1 MSALDERDAP
11 AACALQL
18 RSISKTFGA
27 QRALDHVDLDVRS
40 GEIHALVGPN
50 GSGKS
55 TVVKVL
61 GGYHHPDTGTATV
74 GGQPFPLGAS
84 KAAEAAGMRFV
95 HQDLGLVEDLSVA
108 DNFHLT
114 AVEGK
119 WTARLSRKRETAR
132 AGQALRDFGY
142 DIDPA
147 RRVETLTAAER
158 TAVAI
163 VRAVAGGAG
172 DPQLLV
178 LDEPTASLPH
188 ADAEVMY
195 GALRRLVAQ
204 GRSVL
209 FISHHLDEVL
219 ALADRVTILRD
230 GRNVVTCD
238 TGGLDSTELAALMLG
253 RALAAD
259 EVAAHESRSTRRPG
273 GSAVLD
279 VRGLRTAA
287 AHGVDL
293 AVYSGEIVGIA
304 GLTGSG
310 REEVAPALAG
320 QVDRQ
325 GSMTVDSVEVK
336 GGNPRSALAAGVQYL
351 PAERRRDALFAGA
364 SIRENT
370 VISNLDAVSRF
381 KRVVRKL
388 ERTETRKWIDVL
400 DVRPGG
406 QIEKPAIELSGGNQQ
421 KVVLGRLLRM
431 NPRLLVLD
439 EPTQGVDI
447 GAKLAIHQLI
457 RQVAAGGAA
466 VVVCSSDESELAAVA
481 NRVLVMK
488 KGRVGTV
495 LEGAQITA
503 ERIEE
508 QQLAVSATA
517 SPGRST
523 TGEGLSDHD

>member
-1 MSALDERDAP
+1 MSAPEENAASP
-11 AACALQL
+11 ACALQL

-40 GEIHALVGPN
+40 GEIHALMGPN

-61 GGYHHPDTGTATV
+61 GGYHHPDTGTALV
-74 GGQPFPLGAS
+74 GGRPFQLGAA
-84 KAAEAAGMRFV
+84 KAAELAGLRFV

-114 AVEGK
+114 AGRGR
-119 WTARLSRKRETAR
+119 WTVPLSKKKEAES
-132 AGQALRDFGY
+132 AGAALREFGY
-142 DIDPA
+142 DIDPG
-147 RRVETLTAAER
+147 RRVESLTSAER

-163 VRAVAGGAG
+163 VRAVSGGVG
-172 DPQLLV
+172 DPELLV

-188 ADAEVMY
+188 ADAEIMY
-195 GALRRLVAQ
+195 GALRGLVAK

-219 ALADRVTILRD
+219 ALADRVTVLRD
-230 GRNVVTCD
+230 GRNVVTRD
-238 TGGLDSTELAALMLG
+238 TNGLDSSELAALMLG

-259 EVAAHESRSTRRPG
+259 EAREHESASTRGRDGNP
-273 GSAVLD
+273 VLLVED
-279 VRGLRTAA
+279 LRTAA
-287 AHGVDL
+287 AQGVGFE
-293 AVYSGEIVGIA
+293 VYSGEIVGIA

-310 REEVAPALAG
+310 REELAPALAG
-320 QVDRQ
+320 QIDRQ
-325 GSMTVDSVEVK
+325 GSMTVDVVAVK
-336 GGNPRSALAAGVQYL
+336 PGRPRAALAAGVQYL

-370 VISNLDAVSRF
+370 VISNLDSVSRF

-388 ERTETRKWIDVL
+388 ERTETSKWIDVL
-400 DVRPGG
+400 DVRPG
-406 QIEKPAIELSGGNQQ
+406 QVEKSAVELSGGNQQ

-431 NPRLLVLD
+431 DPRVLVLD

-447 GAKLAIHQLI
+447 GAKLAIHQLV

-466 VVVCSSDESELAAVA
+466 VVVCSSDESELAALA

-488 KGRVGTV
+488 KGRIGTV

-508 QQLAVSATA
+508 EQLAVSATA
-517 SPGRST
+517 SASPSPRGR
-523 TGEGLSDHD
+523 GLVDHE